1 MKRGRW
7 IALTALAISASMLLP
22 ACTDAQFAKI
32 AALGDEG
39 RVTCYSGGVLR
50 FDDFSTGK
58 IADSEGSDG
67 YYFMSRTTGKLVETS
82 GDCTIQYG
90 APVPIGWK
98 PTLP

>member
-1 MKRGRW
+1 MRKL
-7 IALTALAISASMLLP
+7 ILFATALVGSFALAG
-22 ACTDAQFAKI
+22 CTDAGWSRLE
-32 AALGDEG
+32 ALGDPG

-58 IADSEGSDG
+58 IMNTESSDG
-67 YYFMSRTTGKLVETS
+67 YYFRSSSTNKLVETS

-90 APVPIGWK
+90 AKVPAEWQ